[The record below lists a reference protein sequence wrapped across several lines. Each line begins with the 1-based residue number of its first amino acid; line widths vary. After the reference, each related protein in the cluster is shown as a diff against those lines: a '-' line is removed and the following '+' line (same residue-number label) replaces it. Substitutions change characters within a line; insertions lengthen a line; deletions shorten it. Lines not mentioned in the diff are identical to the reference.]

1 MMPECKNTYFDHTK
15 EAMKIPVV
23 LLFSMLFLLQ
33 IQASGRKTPWSGGT
47 ACCFRSDSIIDGTGD
62 TAFEAVIKSR
72 ALPAKEQVRY
82 FSEITRYGFKNLFT
96 ASAYNSA
103 LPYNAQVN
111 PHAEPFIHDY
121 MQKHTRYLSEMRQ
134 WGLPY
139 FNLIDQIFN
148 QYGLPRELKYVA
160 VIESNL
166 SAGATSIKGAAGPW
180 QFMPQTAR
188 EYGMEVSAFRDE
200 RRDYVKSTHAASRL
214 LLHLY
219 RQYRDWLL
227 VMAAYNGGP
236 GRVDA
241 AIRRSGSRD
250 FWKLQYH
257 LPEESRTYV
266 KRFIATH
273 YIMEG
278 SGSIPA
284 PPTGVRPS
292 GSQGTN
298 EVRQVE
304 MLPLSGKYNSLV
316 IAKNL
321 SMEIAEFN
329 RLNPGFDAALSGEG
343 RYELRLPPE
352 KMQLFLVNRYAILNE
367 CVQLLLGGT
376 VMPEKTGGEK
386 PANKVKS

>member
-1 MMPECKNTYFDHTK
+1 
-15 EAMKIPVV
+15 
-23 LLFSMLFLLQ
+23 MLFFFNAILLLGV
-33 IQASGRKTPWSGGT
+33 IEASGRGGQGIT
-47 ACCFRSDSIIDGTGD
+47 EAQDFLNSDSLIDGNAD
-62 TAFEAVIKSR
+62 SAFDAVIKSR
-72 ALPAKEQVRY
+72 SLPAREQVRY
-82 FSEITRYGFKNLFT
+82 FSEITRYGFKNLFSGT
-96 ASAYNSA
+96 GYNSA
-103 LPYNAQVN
+103 LPYNAQIN
-111 PHAEPFIHDY
+111 PNAEPFIQDY
-121 MQKHTRYLSEMRQ
+121 VRKHARYLCEMRQ

-139 FNLIDQIFN
+139 FNLIEQVFS

-166 SAGATSIKGAAGPW
+166 STGATSIKGAAGPW

-188 EYGMEVSAFRDE
+188 QYGMVVSAYRDE
-200 RRDYVKSTHAASRL
+200 RRDYAVSTHAASRL
-214 LLHLY
+214 LLDLY

-278 SGSIPA
+278 AGSIP
-284 PPTGVRPS
+284 PPKDAVAAGTS
-292 GSQGTN
+292 GKGEMRDV
-298 EVRQVE
+298 EVLE
-304 MLPLSGKYNSLV
+304 LSGKYNSLV

-321 SMEIAEFN
+321 SMDIADFN
-329 RLNPGFDAALSGEG
+329 GLNPGFDAAMSGAG
-343 RYELRLPPE
+343 TYVLRLPPE
-352 KMQLFLVNRYAILNE
+352 KMRLFVTNRYAILNE

-376 VMPEKTGGEK
+376 AMPEKRISEK
-386 PANKVKS
+386 PLKKGKS

>member
-1 MMPECKNTYFDHTK
+1 
-15 EAMKIPVV
+15 MKIPVV
-23 LLFSMLFLLQ
+23 SMFCILLLLRV
-33 IQASGRKTPWSGGT
+33 QASGREAPILGGT
-47 ACCFRSDSIIDGTGD
+47 TVGFLTDSIIDGSGD
-62 TAFEAVIKSR
+62 TAFDAVLKSR

-82 FSEITRYGFKNLFT
+82 FSEITRFGFKNLFT
-96 ASAYNSA
+96 ASSYNSA
-103 LPYNAQVN
+103 LPYNAQIN
-111 PHAEPFIHDY
+111 PHAELFIQDY
-121 MQKHTRYLSEMRQ
+121 MQKHTRYLNEMKQ

-166 SAGATSIKGAAGPW
+166 SAGATSNKGAAGPW

-188 EYGMEVSAFRDE
+188 EYGMEVSAYRDE

-219 RQYRDWLL
+219 RLYRDWLL

-284 PPTGVRPS
+284 PPNGVRLS
-292 GSQGTN
+292 GSSGTN

-304 MLPLSGKYNSLV
+304 MLALSGKYNSLV

-352 KMQLFLVNRYAILNE
+352 KMQLFMTNRYAILNE

-376 VMPEKTGGEK
+376 VMPEKPDNEK
-386 PANKVKS
+386 QAKKVKS

>member
-1 MMPECKNTYFDHTK
+1 
-15 EAMKIPVV
+15 
-23 LLFSMLFLLQ
+23 
-33 IQASGRKTPWSGGT
+33 
-47 ACCFRSDSIIDGTGD
+47 
-62 TAFEAVIKSR
+62 
-72 ALPAKEQVRY
+72 
-82 FSEITRYGFKNLFT
+82 
-96 ASAYNSA
+96 
-103 LPYNAQVN
+103 
-111 PHAEPFIHDY
+111 
-121 MQKHTRYLSEMRQ
+121 
-134 WGLPY
+134 
-139 FNLIDQIFN
+139 
-148 QYGLPRELKYVA
+148 
-160 VIESNL
+160 
-166 SAGATSIKGAAGPW
+166 
-180 QFMPQTAR
+180 
-188 EYGMEVSAFRDE
+188 
-200 RRDYVKSTHAASRL
+200 
-214 LLHLY
+214 
-219 RQYRDWLL
+219 
-227 VMAAYNGGP
+227 
-236 GRVDA
+236 
-241 AIRRSGSRD
+241 
-250 FWKLQYH
+250 
-257 LPEESRTYV
+257 
-266 KRFIATH
+266 
-273 YIMEG
+273 MEG